1 MLTPII
7 MLKGSAGVGKDT
19 VAELIRRQDGRIVS
33 LAMADP
39 IKRLAHK
46 LFDIPY
52 NYLWGD
58 SVQRSKPIEGFEVG
72 HIPNIISKVSLPVE
86 QMLRVIAAED
96 PISYQCSSPLD
107 TLSNYLADLKNYSKA
122 NAVTTRYIL
131 QTLGTEWG
139 RNKVHQDLWVLYA
152 IQTINRLLVGGL
164 DYTAPGGLVYS
175 GKSYYNAGLITD
187 GRFRNEVLKAKN
199 IGCTILHISRN
210 TDLSDLAKTTGAP
223 GHQSETEL
231 ETIPDY
237 WADYVL
243 ENNDIDHTE
252 LNVRSFLTKWK
263 TSDSIDWKKD
273 K

>member
-7 MLKGSAGVGKDT
+7 MLKGQAGVGKDT
-19 VAELIRRQDGRIVS
+19 VAALIQRQDQRIIS

-39 IKRLAHK
+39 IKRLAYK
-46 LFDIPY
+46 MFDIPY

-58 SVQRSKPIEGFEVG
+58 SIQRSKPIEGFEVG
-72 HIPNIISKVSLPVE
+72 VVNNVVSKVESDVVNIT
-86 QMLRVIAAED
+86 RVIASED
-96 PISYQCSSPLD
+96 PVTYSIFNPMD
-107 TLSNYLADLKNYSKA
+107 TLTKYVSDLKNYVKS
-122 NAVTTRYIL
+122 NSVTTRYIL

-152 IQTINRLLVGGL
+152 ISTINKLLVGGL
-164 DYTAPGGLVYS
+164 DYTPQKGLVYN
-175 GKSYYNAGLITD
+175 KPSYYNAGLITD

-199 IGCTILHISRN
+199 IGCTILHISRS
-210 TDLSDLAKTTGAP
+210 TELSQLAKQSGVP
-223 GHQSETEL
+223 GHQSEMEL

-263 TSDSIDWKKD
+263 TSHKIDWTKD